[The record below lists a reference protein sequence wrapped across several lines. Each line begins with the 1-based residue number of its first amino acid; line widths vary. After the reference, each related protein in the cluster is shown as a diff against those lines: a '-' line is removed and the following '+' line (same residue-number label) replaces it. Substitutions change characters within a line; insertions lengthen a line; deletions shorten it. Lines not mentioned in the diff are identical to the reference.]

1 MGNGAKSSLF
11 KGFKDHT
18 TKLSNFT
25 IDVNSARRFNIDLI
39 SHNNSYSNL
48 NKTELHERLNKSL
61 DTVNRLY
68 TMIGMDPNDLP
79 DLEIHYNRYSATA
92 YGDAVIDLYGKK
104 TAELNLY
111 AEMFLDKNYDTGAH
125 EVTHGLEAWFIKT
138 QYKSVSDQANA
149 WSNHLFSE
157 GICRNAL
164 VAIGEQSASKIDLDR
179 IAWKKNADTIK
190 LNKYDN
196 YASSAPCETVTRAV
210 QDVLRKGSSAS
221 DYSKAILQQLK
232 LEVKRNYEIKKSKI

>member
-18 TKLSNFT
+18 AKLSNFT
-25 IDVNSARRFNIDLI
+25 IDVKSARQFNIDLI
-39 SHNNSYSNL
+39 FHSNSRSYL
-48 NKTELHERLNKSL
+48 DRAELHERLNKSL

-68 TMIGMDPNDLP
+68 AMLGMDPNDLP
-79 DLEIHYNRYSATA
+79 DLEIHYNRHSDKS
-92 YGDAVIDLYGKK
+92 YGDAVIDLFGNK
-104 TAELNLY
+104 TARLNLY
-111 AEMFLDKNYDTGAH
+111 TDMFLDKNYDTGAH

-138 QYKSVSDQANA
+138 QFNSISDQANA
-149 WSNHLFSE
+149 WQNNLFSE

-164 VAIGEQSASKIDLDR
+164 VAIGEQSASKIDLDK

-190 LNKYDN
+190 LNKYDT
-196 YASSAPCETVTRAV
+196 YASSQPCETVTRAV

-221 DYSKAILQQLK
+221 EYSKAILQQLK
-232 LEVKRNYEIKKSKI
+232 LEVKRNYKIKKSK